1 MSMRPSSDKFSN
13 VKTSSQR
20 GLDRGHVRLID
31 EDTGKI
37 IASEVELA
45 DNFWRRFRGLMFRRR
60 FLSGKALFFKFNKP
74 GRHGVHMFF
83 VWFPIDLVYL
93 DSSLKVVEVRARLNP
108 WRMYRPKA
116 VAKYLIELPAGVAT
130 RVRIR
135 IGHKILLGGK
145 VFNP

>member
-1 MSMRPSSDKFSN
+1 M
-13 VKTSSQR
+13 
-20 GLDRGHVRLID
+20 ID
-31 EDTGKI
+31 GDTDKI
-37 IASEVELA
+37 IAGEVELV

-60 FLSGKALFFKFNKP
+60 FPSGKALFFKFNKP

-93 DSSLKVVEVRARLNP
+93 DSSFKVVEVRARLKP

-116 VAKYLIELPAGVAT
+116 VAKYLIELPVGIAT
-130 RVRIR
+130 RVRIG
-135 IGHKILLGGK
+135 IGHKILLEGK

>member
-1 MSMRPSSDKFSN
+1 M
-13 VKTSSQR
+13 
-20 GLDRGHVRLID
+20 RLIN
-31 EDTGKI
+31 EGTGKI

-45 DNFWRRFRGLMFRRR
+45 DSFLRRFRGLMFRRR
-60 FLSGKALFFKFNKP
+60 FPPGKALFFKFNKP
-74 GRHGVHMFF
+74 GRHGVHMSF

-93 DSSLKVVEVRARLNP
+93 DPGFKVVEVHTRLKP
-108 WRMYRPKA
+108 WRMHRPKA

-135 IGHKILLGGK
+135 IGHKILLEGK

>member
-1 MSMRPSSDKFSN
+1 M
-13 VKTSSQR
+13 
-20 GLDRGHVRLID
+20 ID

-45 DNFWRRFRGLMFRRR
+45 DSFWRRFRGLMFRRR
-60 FLSGKALFFKFNKP
+60 FPSGKALFFKFNKL
-74 GRHGVHMFF
+74 GRHGVHMSF

-93 DSSLKVVEVRARLNP
+93 DSSFKVVEVHARLKP
-108 WRMYRPKA
+108 WLMYWLKA

-135 IGHKILLGGK
+135 IGHKILLEGK